1 MQCSIENNLEIT
13 KLGFTIFVLH
23 ENEPADVIDHC
34 PTFVNKINIV
44 GNFNYLD

>member
-13 KLGFTIFVLH
+13 KLGFAIFVLH
-23 ENEPADVIDHC
+23 ENLQMSLSHFC
-34 PTFVNKINIV
+34 FNKINIV